1 MNAIPG
7 IVTHNYDP
15 LHGPFRKICALPDA
29 QAQRILDSIALSGKR
44 LIRENYLRRR
54 RKTEAWLL
62 SERQRKMGS
71 PAIGHP
77 IYFFLGDMADGLD
90 PSRPESIVLPLVA
103 LPADM
108 LTFTFPDSMA
118 SLPLSLYDE
127 HASDR
132 MTYHG
137 KVFTLEEIGKVIEE
151 FGMPSERWQ
160 TDQTVKYDRFIE
172 VQLWDDRPL
181 RELVQGCRSGIQ

>member
-1 MNAIPG
+1 MSAMPE
-7 IVTHNYDP
+7 IVTHNYD
-15 LHGPFRKICALPDA
+15 LLRGPFRNICTLPDA
-29 QAQRILDSIALSGKR
+29 QAQRILDTIALSGKR
-44 LIRENYLRRR
+44 FIRENYLQRR

-90 PSRPESIVLPLVA
+90 PSRPESIVLPLAA

-132 MTYHG
+132 MSYHG
-137 KVFTLEEIGKVIEE
+137 QVFTLEEIRQVIAE
-151 FGMPSERWQ
+151 FGMPGEGSQSDR
-160 TDQTVKYDRFIE
+160 TAKYDRFIE
-172 VQLWDDRPL
+172 VQLWDDAPL
-181 RELVQGCRSGIQ
+181 RKLVQGVP